1 MAKRTKEHNNGD
13 AATIAAL
20 HKVAELMSSTSVQI
34 QQFMSSSTAPPGGG
48 GPAGGGSNVNS
59 WDDPFSEAIATAD
72 PKLALVQQ
80 LPLGT
85 NSFAALRTSIADTPP
100 PAGLYS
106 PGTPEFRYWVAAEAL
121 TRGIKFWGALLPPG
135 TTWSTSNPMQVSLTE
150 ADPQLNANY
159 TRLFGLRFYSQTVQN
174 FDIHA
179 SESPDVVCHELGHAV
194 LDALR
199 PQLFNV
205 ANTETSAFHESF
217 GDISAMLC
225 ALQVPAMQTAVIK
238 ETGGRLNTNSRLSRL
253 AEQLGWGLRQIS
265 PQMVDRDCLRNAMNH
280 FFYKRPDLLPPS
292 ADADQLSS
300 EEHSFSRV
308 FTGAFLDALAR
319 MFSASSSRDEAALAA
334 ISRDLGQ
341 LLIDAVHGAPVTKAY
356 FSQIAAAMIQ
366 ADQARFAGKNNAEL
380 TGAFLEHGILSVG
393 STFRIASA
401 PVPTPVVPP
410 PGAAA
415 SMVGPAAGAVVYSY
429 ADRRSDDAHLL
440 GLGQTPELPVQ
451 PLDVATGLNFHV
463 HAPEQN
469 PRFAVV
475 SFARQIDGDVT
486 DEAGMRDFVHAL
498 IQRQQLDLGSETRS
512 ITGSGKKRA
521 SRTTH
526 ALQLEDGKTVLKR
539 ICFTCCGRAAKRGFD
554 TKAFSSEVVAGS
566 REENASK

>member
-1 MAKRTKEHNNGD
+1 MAKRVKDNHDD
-13 AATIAAL
+13 AVTIAAL
-20 HKVAELMSSTSVQI
+20 HKVAELMSFTSDHLEQLVR
-34 QQFMSSSTAPPGGG
+34 SSAAPGGG
-48 GPAGGGSNVNS
+48 APAAASTNVSS
-59 WDDPFSEAIATAD
+59 WDDPFSEAIATVN
-72 PKLALVQQ
+72 PKLASLQQ
-80 LPLGT
+80 LPLDA
-85 NSFAALRTSIADTPP
+85 NPFPALRTSISASQP

-121 TRGIKFWGALLPPG
+121 ARGIDFWGSLLPLG

-159 TRLFGLRFYSQTVQN
+159 TRLFGLRFYRQKVQD

-217 GDISAMLC
+217 GDISAILC
-225 ALQVPAMQTAVIK
+225 ALQVPAMRDAVIK

-319 MFSASSSRDEAALAA
+319 MFSETSSRDAAALAS
-334 ISRDLGQ
+334 ISRQIAQ
-341 LLIDAVHGAPVTKAY
+341 LLIDAVHGAPVTTAY

-366 ADQARFAGKNNAEL
+366 ADQARFGGQNNAEL

-393 STFRIASA
+393 STFRIASG
-401 PVPTPVVPP
+401 PMPTPIVPP
-410 PGAAA
+410 RGAAA
-415 SMVGPAAGAVVYSY
+415 AVSPTAGTVVYSY
-429 ADRRSDDAHLL
+429 ADRKSDDAHLL
-440 GLGQTPELPVQ
+440 GLGQTPELPIL
-451 PLDVATGLNFHV
+451 PLNIVEELSFHV
-463 HAPEQN
+463 HAPEKQ

-475 SFARQIDGDVT
+475 SFARELDGDIT
-486 DEAGMRDFVHAL
+486 EESAMRDFVHGL
-498 IQRQQLDLGSETRS
+498 IQRQQLDLASETKS
-512 ITGSGKKRA
+512 ITGAGKKRA

-526 ALQLEDGKTVLKR
+526 SLQLEGGQTVLKR
-539 ICFTCCGRAAKRGFD
+539 VCFACCGRASTRAFGPVNYKR
-554 TKAFSSEVVAGS
+554 
-566 REENASK
+566 

>member
-1 MAKRTKEHNNGD
+1 MAKRTKEHNGDD

-20 HKVAELMSSTSVQI
+20 HKVAELMSSTSDQL
-34 QQFMSSSTAPPGGG
+34 QQLMRSSAAPGGG
-48 GPAGGGSNVNS
+48 APAAAGTNVNS

-72 PKLALVQQ
+72 PKLASLQQ
-80 LPLGT
+80 LPLGA
-85 NSFAALRTSIADTPP
+85 NPFAALRTSISASQP
-100 PAGLYS
+100 PAGLYN

-121 TRGIKFWGALLPPG
+121 ARGINFWGSLLPSG

-159 TRLFGLRFYSQTVQN
+159 TRLLGLRFYSQKVQN

-179 SESPDVVCHELGHAV
+179 CESPDVVCHELGHAV

-217 GDISAMLC
+217 GDISAILC
-225 ALQVPAMQTAVIK
+225 ALQVPAMRDAVIK
-238 ETGGRLNTNSRLSRL
+238 ETGARLNTNSRLSRL

-265 PQMVDRDCLRNAMNH
+265 PQMVDSDCLRNAMNH

-319 MFSASSSRDEAALAA
+319 MFSASSSRDGAALAT
-334 ISRDLGQ
+334 ISRNIGQ

-356 FSQIAAAMIQ
+356 LSQIAAAMIQ
-366 ADQARFAGKNNAEL
+366 ADQARFGGQNNAEL

-393 STFRIASA
+393 STFRIASG
-401 PVPTPVVPP
+401 PMPTPVVLPQ
-410 PGAAA
+410 GAAA
-415 SMVGPAAGAVVYSY
+415 AVGPMAGAVVYSY
-429 ADRRSDDAHLL
+429 ADRKSDDAHLL
-440 GLGQTPELPVQ
+440 GLGQTPELPIQ
-451 PLDVATGLNFHV
+451 PLDVVEELSFHV
-463 HAPEQN
+463 HAPEQQ

-475 SFARQIDGDVT
+475 SFARELDGDVT
-486 DEAGMRDFVHAL
+486 EEAGMRDFVHGL
-498 IQRQQLDLGSETRS
+498 IQRQQLDLGSETKS
-512 ITGSGKKRA
+512 ITGAGKKRA

-526 ALQLEDGKTVLKR
+526 SLQPEGGKTVLKR
-539 ICFTCCGRAAKRGFD
+539 ICFTCCGRASTR
-554 TKAFSSEVVAGS
+554 AFGP
-566 REENASK
+566 ASYKC

>member
-1 MAKRTKEHNNGD
+1 MAKRTKEYNGDD

-20 HKVAELMSSTSVQI
+20 HKVVELMSSTSFQI
-34 QQFMSSSTAPPGGG
+34 EQFMRSSAAPAGGG
-48 GPAGGGSNVNS
+48 GPAATGSSVNS

-72 PKLALVQQ
+72 PKLASVQQ
-80 LPLGT
+80 LPLGA
-85 NSFAALRTSIADTPP
+85 NPFATLRTNISASQP
-100 PAGLYS
+100 PAGLYN

-121 TRGIKFWGALLPPG
+121 TRGIEFWGLLLPPR

-159 TRLFGLRFYSQTVQN
+159 TRLFGLRFYSQTVHN

-179 SESPDVVCHELGHAV
+179 SESPDVICHELGHAV

-217 GDISAMLC
+217 GDISAILC
-225 ALQVPAMQTAVIK
+225 ALQVPAMRDAVIK

-319 MFSASSSRDEAALAA
+319 MFSASSSRDEAALAE
-334 ISRDLGQ
+334 ISRDIGQ
-341 LLIDAVHGAPVTKAY
+341 LLIDAVHGAPVTQAY

-393 STFRIASA
+393 STFRIASG
-401 PVPTPVVPP
+401 PMPTPVVPP
-410 PGAAA
+410 QGAAA
-415 SMVGPAAGAVVYSY
+415 AVGPMAGAVVYSY
-429 ADRRSDDAHLL
+429 ADRKSDNAHLL
-440 GLGQTPELPVQ
+440 GLGQTPELPVRR
-451 PLDVATGLNFHV
+451 LDVVEEISFHV
-463 HAPEQN
+463 HAPEQQ

-475 SFARQIDGDVT
+475 SFARELDGDVT
-486 DEAGMRDFVHAL
+486 EEASMRDFVHGL
-498 IQRQQLDLGSETRS
+498 IQRQQVDLGTESKS
-512 ITGSGKKRA
+512 ITGAGKKRA

-526 ALQLEDGKTVLKR
+526 SLQLEDGKTVLKR
-539 ICFTCCGRAAKRGFD
+539 ICFSCCGRRS
-554 TKAFSSEVVAGS
+554 AFGPA
-566 REENASK
+566 N

>member
-1 MAKRTKEHNNGD
+1 MAKRIKEHNNDD

-20 HKVAELMSSTSVQI
+20 QKVAELMSSTGDQLR
-34 QQFMSSSTAPPGGG
+34 QFMHSYAAPGGM
-48 GPAGGGSNVNS
+48 PATTGSAVNS

-72 PKLALVQQ
+72 PKLATPGQ

-85 NSFAALRTSIADTPP
+85 NPFAALRTSISGPQP
-100 PAGLYS
+100 PAGLYN

-121 TRGIKFWGALLPPG
+121 LRGINFWGSLLPPG
-135 TTWSTSNPMQVSLTE
+135 TTWSTSNPMQVSLAE

-159 TRLFGLRFYSQTVQN
+159 TRLFGMRFYSQKVLS

-217 GDISAMLC
+217 GDISAILC
-225 ALQVPAMQTAVIK
+225 ALQVPAMRKAVIA
-238 ETGGRLNTNSRLSRL
+238 ETSGRLNTNSRLSRL

-265 PQMVDRDCLRNAMNH
+265 PQMVDRDCLRNAMTH

-292 ADADQLSS
+292 ADAAQLSS

-319 MFSASSSRDEAALAA
+319 MFSASSSRDEATLVS
-334 ISRDLGQ
+334 ISRDIGQ
-341 LLIDAVHGAPVTKAY
+341 LLIDAVHGAPVTSAY
-356 FSQIAAAMIQ
+356 FSQIAATMVQ
-366 ADQARFAGKNNAEL
+366 ADQARFAGRNNAEL

-393 STFRIASA
+393 STFRIASE
-401 PVPTPVVPP
+401 PLPTAIVLPQ
-410 PGAAA
+410 GAASA
-415 SMVGPAAGAVVYSY
+415 VGPMGDSVIYSY
-429 ADRRSDDAHLL
+429 ADRSSDNAHLL
-440 GLGQTPELPVQ
+440 GLGQTPELPVHA
-451 PLDVATGLNFHV
+451 LDVVEGLSFHV
-463 HAPEQN
+463 HAPDEQA
-469 PRFAVV
+469 RFAVA
-475 SFARQIDGDVT
+475 SFSRDMDGAVT
-486 DEAGMRDFVHAL
+486 HEASMRNFVEGL
-498 IQRQQLDLGSETRS
+498 IQRQQLNLGDETKS
-512 ITGSGKKRA
+512 ITGAGKKKA

-526 ALQLEDGKTVLKR
+526 SLQLEDGKTVLKR
-539 ICFTCCGRAAKRGFD
+539 ICFACCGRASTR
-554 TKAFSSEVVAGS
+554 AFGGP
-566 REENASK
+566 ASYRC

>member
-1 MAKRTKEHNNGD
+1 MAKRTKQNPDD

-20 HKVAELMSSTSVQI
+20 HKVAELMSSTGERL
-34 QQFMSSSTAPPGGG
+34 QQFMQASSAPGGASAS
-48 GPAGGGSNVNS
+48 AGGAVNS
-59 WDDPFSEAIATAD
+59 WDDPFSEAIVSAD
-72 PKLALVQQ
+72 PKLAAPEQ
-80 LPLGT
+80 LPLGS
-85 NSFAALRTSIADTPP
+85 NPFGALRTSISGSQP
-100 PAGLYS
+100 PAGLYD

-121 TRGIKFWGALLPPG
+121 LRGIGFWGALLPPG

-150 ADPQLNANY
+150 AAPQLNANY
-159 TRLFGLRFYSQTVQN
+159 TRLFGLRFYNQTVLG

-225 ALQVPAMQTAVIK
+225 ALQVPAMRKAVIA

-319 MFSASSSRDEAALAA
+319 MFSSSSSRDEAALAA

-341 LLIDAVHGAPVTKAY
+341 LLIDAVHGAPVTSAY
-356 FSQIAAAMIQ
+356 FSQVAAAMIQ
-366 ADQARFAGKNNAEL
+366 ADQARFAGRNNAEL

-401 PVPTPVVPP
+401 PLPTPVVPP
-410 PGAAA
+410 PGAASTA
-415 SMVGPAAGAVVYSY
+415 GPAEGSVVYSY
-429 ADRRSDDAHLL
+429 ADRKSDDAHLL
-440 GLGQTPELPVQ
+440 GFGQTPELPVR
-451 PLDVATGLNFHV
+451 PLDVVQELSFHV
-463 HAPEQN
+463 HAPEPE

-475 SFARQIDGDVT
+475 SFAREIDGSVT
-486 DEAGMRDFVHAL
+486 DEAGMRDFVHGL
-498 IQRQQLDLGSETRS
+498 IQRQQLDLGGETRS
-512 ITGSGKKRA
+512 ITGSGTKRA

-526 ALQLEDGKTVLKR
+526 SLQREDGKTVLKR
-539 ICFTCCGRAAKRGFD
+539 ICFTCCGRAPARGFGRQIRD
-554 TKAFSSEVVAGS
+554 VAC
-566 REENASK
+566 

>member
-1 MAKRTKEHNNGD
+1 MAKRTKEHNGDD

-34 QQFMSSSTAPPGGG
+34 EKFMRSPAAPAAGG
-48 GPAGGGSNVNS
+48 GPAAAGSSVNS

-72 PKLALVQQ
+72 PKLASVQQ
-80 LPLGT
+80 LPLGA
-85 NSFAALRTSIADTPP
+85 NPFATLRTSISAAQPP
-100 PAGLYS
+100 VGLYN
-106 PGTPEFRYWVAAEAL
+106 PGTLEFRYWVAAEAL
-121 TRGIKFWGALLPPG
+121 TRGIEFWGSLLPPG

-159 TRLFGLRFYSQTVQN
+159 TRLFGLRFYSQTVHN

-179 SESPDVVCHELGHAV
+179 GESPDVVCHELGHAV

-217 GDISAMLC
+217 GDISAILC
-225 ALQVPAMQTAVIK
+225 ALQVPAMRDAVIK
-238 ETGGRLNTNSRLSRL
+238 ETAGRLNTNSRLSRL

-265 PQMVDRDCLRNAMNH
+265 PQMVDPDCLRNAMNH

-319 MFSASSSRDEAALAA
+319 MFSASSSRDATALAE
-334 ISRDLGQ
+334 ISRNLGQ
-341 LLIDAVHGAPVTKAY
+341 LLIDAVHGASVTQAY

-401 PVPTPVVPP
+401 PLPTPVVPP
-410 PGAAA
+410 QGAA
-415 SMVGPAAGAVVYSY
+415 SMVGPTGGSVVYSY
-429 ADRRSDDAHLL
+429 ADRHSDDAHLL
-440 GLGQTPELPVQ
+440 SYGQTPELPVQ
-451 PLDVATGLNFHV
+451 ELEIVQEMSFHV
-463 HAPEQN
+463 HAPEPV

-475 SFARQIDGDVT
+475 SFARQMDGDVT
-486 DEAGMRDFVHAL
+486 EEAGMRDFVHGL
-498 IQRQQLDLGSETRS
+498 IQRQQLDLRSETKS
-512 ITGSGKKRA
+512 ITGAGKKAA

-526 ALQLEDGKTVLKR
+526 LLQPEGGKTVLKR
-539 ICFTCCGRAAKRGFD
+539 ICFSCRGGASTRGFGPAD
-554 TKAFSSEVVAGS
+554 
-566 REENASK
+566 